1 MYNPNIMNTLISL
14 FEACAAKYTNNVF
27 LLEKRNNKYKGATYK
42 EVHETVHKFS
52 AGLINLGIQKGDRI
66 ALLSEGRN
74 KWVISELGILF
85 AGAINI
91 PLSIKLTEPAEI
103 KFRLA
108 HSGTRLII
116 ISKFQLKK
124 IRAIKNEL
132 PELEKIIVLDDLEKL
147 EDKEIR
153 YSDIIKQGD
162 QLLVKNHSL
171 FEERWNSVTGNDYAN
186 ICYTSGTT
194 ADPKG
199 IILTHRNYTANIEQ
213 SLSLFSV
220 PEWWTTLLILP
231 WDHAFAHTCGI
242 YTLMSCGAS
251 MAAIHVGD
259 SPMET
264 LKNIP
269 VNIREIRPAFLL
281 SVPALGKNFRKNI
294 EKGIREKGPKVEKLF
309 QFALRVAYKYNGIGW
324 DRGKGF
330 RFFLKPMV
338 KLFYK
343 ILFSKIREGFGGR
356 LEFFIGG
363 GALLDMEL
371 QKFFYAIGMPIYQGY
386 GLTEA
391 SPVISSNNPS
401 THKMGSSGR
410 LVSNLEIRICDEDG
424 NGLPV
429 GEKGEIVVK
438 GENVMVGYWKNEEAT
453 HSTIKDGWLYTCDLG
468 YLDKDGFLYVLGRF
482 KSLLIADDG
491 EKFSPE
497 GIEEA
502 MTDYS
507 RFIDHCML
515 YNNQKPYTVALIY
528 PNKESIKRWASENN
542 IETST
547 QVGKE
552 LILKHIESEI
562 NQFRTGGKLQDMFPQ
577 RWLPAAIGILKEG
590 FTEENQMINSTLKMV
605 RGKIT
610 ETYSELI
617 DYLYTPEAKTI
628 CNKRNIEAITFFF

>member
-1 MYNPNIMNTLISL
+1 MNTLNSL
-14 FEACAAKYTNNVF
+14 FETCVAKYANNVF

-42 EVHETVHKFS
+42 EIRELVHHFS
-52 AGLINLGIQKGDRI
+52 AGLINLGIKKGDRI

-74 KWVISELGILF
+74 KWVISELGILYS
-85 AGAINI
+85 GAINI
-91 PLSIKLTEPAEI
+91 PLSVKLTEPAEI

-108 HSGTRLII
+108 HSGTRMII

-124 IRAIKNEL
+124 IRPIKNEL
-132 PELEKIIVLDDLEKL
+132 PELEKIIVLDDVERL

-153 YSDIIKQGD
+153 YSDIINEGSR
-162 QLLVKNHSL
+162 LLAKNRA
-171 FEERWNSVTGNDYAN
+171 FYEERWNSVTGQDYAN

-269 VNIREIRPAFLL
+269 VNIREIRPTFLL

-294 EKGIREKGPKVEKLF
+294 EKGIREKGPRVEKLF
-309 QFALRVAYKYNGIGW
+309 QIALKTAYKYNGTGW

-330 RFFLKPMV
+330 RFFLKPLV
-338 KLFYK
+338 KLFDN

-371 QKFFYAIGMPIYQGY
+371 QRFFYAIGMPMYQGY

-391 SPVISSNNPS
+391 APVISSNNPS
-401 THKMGSSGR
+401 KHKMGSSGR

-424 NGLPV
+424 HDLPV

-453 HSTIKDGWLYTCDLG
+453 KDTIKDGWLYTGDLG
-468 YLDKDGFLYVLGRF
+468 YLDKDGFLYVLGRS

-502 MTDYS
+502 MADYS
-507 RFIDHCML
+507 RYIDHCML
-515 YNNQKPYTVALIY
+515 YNNQKAYTVVLIN
-528 PNKESIKRWASENN
+528 PNKESVKRWASENN

-547 QVGKE
+547 QAGKE
-552 LILKHIESEI
+552 LVLKHIESEI
-562 NQFRTGGKLQDMFPQ
+562 NMFRTGGKLQDMFPQ
-577 RWLPAAIGILKEG
+577 RWLPAAVGILKEG

-617 DYLYTPEAKTI
+617 DYLYTAEAKNI
-628 CNKRNIEAITFFF
+628 CNQRNIQAISELLQ

>member
-1 MYNPNIMNTLISL
+1 MNTLNSL
-14 FEACAAKYTNNVF
+14 FEDCVVKYANNVF
-27 LLEKRNNKYKGATYK
+27 LLQKRNNKYIGTTYK
-42 EVHETVHKFS
+42 EVREMVYQFAS
-52 AGLINLGIQKGDRI
+52 GLISLGIQKGDRI

-91 PLSIKLTEPAEI
+91 PLSVRLTEPSEL
-103 KFRLA
+103 KFRLS
-108 HSGTRLII
+108 HSGARMAIV
-116 ISKFQLKK
+116 SKFQLKK
-124 IRAIKNEL
+124 IRAVKNEL
-132 PELEKIIVLDDLEKL
+132 PDLEKIIILDNIEKP
-147 EDKEIR
+147 EEKETFF
-153 YSDIIKQGD
+153 SDVIEKGN
-162 QLLVKNHSL
+162 QLLSKNAPL
-171 FEERWNSVTGNDYAN
+171 FEERWKSVTGKDYAN

-213 SLSLFSV
+213 SLSRFRV

-251 MAAIHVGD
+251 MAAVHVGD
-259 SPMET
+259 SGLESI
-264 LKNIP
+264 KNIP
-269 VNIREIRPAFLL
+269 VNIKEIRPTFLL

-309 QFALRVAYKYNGIGW
+309 RFALRIAYKYNGNGW
-324 DRGKGF
+324 DRGKGLC
-330 RFFLKPMV
+330 FFLKPLV
-338 KLFYK
+338 KLFDN
-343 ILFSKIREGFGGR
+343 ILFSKVREGLGGR

-363 GALLDMEL
+363 GALLDIEM
-371 QKFFYAIGMPIYQGY
+371 QKFFYAIGMPMYQGY

-391 SPVISSNNPS
+391 APVISSNNPE

-410 LVSNLEIRICDEDG
+410 LVSNLEIKICDEDG
-424 NGLPV
+424 NQLPV
-429 GEKGEIVVK
+429 GEKGEIVVR
-438 GENVMVGYWKNEEAT
+438 GENVMVGYWKNEDT
-453 HSTIKDGWLYTCDLG
+453 TRKTIKDGWLYTGDLG

-491 EKFSPE
+491 EKYSPE

-502 MTDYS
+502 LTDYS

-515 YNNQKPYTVALIY
+515 YNNQKPYTVALIN
-528 PNKESIKRWASENN
+528 PGKEAIKKWVSENN

-547 QVGKE
+547 QTGKE
-552 LILKHIESEI
+552 LVLKYIESEI
-562 NQFRTGGKLQDMFPQ
+562 SQFRTGGKLQDMFPQ
-577 RWLPAAIGILKEG
+577 RWLPAAVGILTEP
-590 FTEENQMINSTLKMV
+590 FTMENQMINSVMKMV

-610 ETYSELI
+610 ETYSDLI
-617 DYLYTPEAKTI
+617 EYLYTPEAKNI
-628 CNKRNIEAITFFF
+628 CSKKNIEAISVLLK